1 MSLGIVFKG
10 PEGIVLAADSRVTL
24 MHQLVGGPLLP
35 ATFDNTTKLLRINGQ
50 DYVGAVT
57 YGLGAIGERNPR
69 TAHSYIPEFEASIKK
84 RRLKV
89 GEIAKRL
96 GEFFMQRWKDQEMP
110 KPEEWP
116 PRPEM
121 VFLLGGYDK
130 GEPYG
135 RVYEVGIPSRPDPK
149 EWHESDFGP
158 VWGGQQE
165 FVGRLIHGY
174 DPNLLSIVQKCLNLS
189 EEQVT
194 SLKKDLQT
202 IQVGIPY
209 QFLPLQD
216 CINLSTLLVRTTM
229 EMQSFYVGLRGVGGN
244 IDVAAITKTGG
255 FQPIKEKEVA
265 RLFNPRSAT

>member
-24 MHQLVGGPLLP
+24 MAQVPGGPLLP
-35 ATFDNTTKLLRINGQ
+35 STFDNTTKLLRINGQ
-50 DYVGAVT
+50 DYVGVVT
-57 YGLGAIGERNPR
+57 YGLGAIGQNNPR

-84 RRLKV
+84 SRLKV
-89 GEIAKRL
+89 GKVAKRL
-96 GEFFMQRWKDQEMP
+96 GKFFMQRWKDQGMP
-110 KPEEWP
+110 KPEEWSGQP
-116 PRPEM
+116 DM

-130 GEPYG
+130 GEAYG
-135 RVYEVGIPSRPDPK
+135 RVYEVGIPSRPNPK
-149 EWHESDFGP
+149 EWHTSDFGP

-174 DPNLLSIVQKCLNLS
+174 DPQLIPVVQKCLGLS
-189 EEQVT
+189 EEQVGLLRKEL
-194 SLKKDLQT
+194 SNIEAK
-202 IQVGIPY
+202 IPY

-216 CINLSTLLVRTTM
+216 CINLSTLLVRTTI

-255 FQPIKEKEVA
+255 FQPIKEKDVA
-265 RLFNPRSAT
+265 KLFNPRSPA